1 MKVKFDHFEIFKVA
15 INVVYITAGIAVLV
29 FCISVGLSETIPYN

>member
-1 MKVKFDHFEIFKVA
+1 MKVKFNHFEIFKIV

-29 FCISVGLSETIPYN
+29 MCVLTGLSETFPNY